1 MSEERRVSTLWEF
14 WSTGSAPPLRWQSQ
28 PGAFF
33 GFVLSLLLNPH
44 PREVKCAISR
54 VSRVQLTTANLTVA
68 SANGAEPIAKVLFVT
83 FGETRIDRRAE
94 ITMLAGNMSLFTIVL
109 YFQFISFFPL

>member
-1 MSEERRVSTLWEF
+1 MTRGHSGGARYGRQMIGVGRAPCSTLWEF

-33 GFVLSLLLNPH
+33 GFVLSLLLNLH

-54 VSRVQLTTANLTVA
+54 VSRVQVI
-68 SANGAEPIAKVLFVT
+68 PAKRWRHEM
-83 FGETRIDRRAE
+83 GPNRW
-94 ITMLAGNMSLFTIVL
+94 
-109 YFQFISFFPL
+109 